1 MLKAERSFYPFA
13 FPQKAPVFFCILF
26 STFISCFG
34 GKIEPTVILASLEGE
49 VHSFSLEDEFKVSLD
64 PSSIGKTFSQK
75 SVLTTGKDG
84 KAGLLF
90 SNGALIT
97 IKPGSRFY
105 LRKYN
110 QKIVSNAK
118 ITNPSK
124 MEEEPSNSELFAHL
138 DFGELIVKAPKLNK
152 GSMMVLS
159 SPLGTAGIRG
169 TMFQLMAVRNPL
181 TGDISGGINLISGDI
196 DFTDTSGNAVTL
208 VSGQSI
214 VAATSKLGENIGAQS
229 GGLVDLT
236 STFGPGLSGTG
247 MPPAM
252 DSLFPSVTSES
263 GEESSADDSSSSSAF
278 ESGGLLAGGA
288 SGGGWEMIH
297 EIASDV
303 FFEIEGAESSSSSIT
318 FESMLVAVSVDTPT
332 PELAAPG
339 ESAILSGGSDSPL
352 TPDPFQGAHPFMNL
366 KGDGYLT
373 IELTD
378 KDFGDI
384 DPWIDATDFLGNDLS
399 SIVSLEN
406 PPDLQKTDTYTLEYK
421 VTDLRGLT
429 TGINRTVEVVETKPK
444 IELTPGKYGSIQE
457 NGEQIFPFLVQK
469 KYANYPTPDDGP
481 FNVIWE
487 LDPPLNSTLE
497 NSPYPKFSLKYY
509 EQSLDDFTYQEKV
522 VTDLPYPTDSLSI
535 PLIVLSTVGGKTE
548 FRLEKGSVDY
558 SKITAPGE
566 TDSEVTFTFND
577 YDYRYSDSRTN
588 LSLAD
593 VEQTVVQ
600 KIRIIDNQPPILS
613 VLSGFDQ
620 SDPHQVE
627 GVLDTTFVDP
637 GILIL
642 DNYYSQQEIEQNLGY
657 QTGAVESAF
666 GNVDMNVAGI
676 YEVIYQGIKDP
687 SGNDALPISRWVEVF
702 DNTSPELSI
711 YGADPLFV
719 DVNNTNSLFR
729 DPGAVA
735 YDNLD
740 GTIDWETGKIT
751 VSMQSFDENGSAVS
765 TNSTI
770 DEIVAV
776 AKTQASL
783 NKAFQM
789 IYSYIDAA
797 GNEGTTT
804 RQIVLINS
812 PFDTPFIID
821 SSPSDNP
828 LIVDVLVISDPTTGL
843 RRDPNTNKFEPGVTA
858 YKDFGGNLEP
868 KNLTSEVSE
877 NEYIGGVLGA
887 INDTIVNYSLKQD
900 AFVDPQGNPDESY
913 RSIIK
918 YVVQDD
924 FGNEAIYSREIRVV
938 DREGPLIILANG
950 SEGGK
955 NFSYLQAGIPF
966 VDPGHVAS
974 DNYDENVT
982 VTSKLVQVD
991 TGQELSFDLVS
1002 SIGFTDIGS
1011 YEIRYSAED
1020 QNGNLASEN
1029 SQSDMVRTIEV
1040 IDTYKPQV
1048 ALFTHDFVRGT
1059 STSLN
1064 SVNDPTELENTSI
1077 VDLENPIPSS
1087 ISSSLSSFTGWTG
1100 SDFDPDVALTLLTE
1114 SDFYVFAE
1122 QDEILVDGHPNSV
1135 VEATDSNGRYR
1146 YRMSGFYIKDKNTN
1160 AVLFEDP
1167 GIYARNDSNV
1177 PLSFSSTIT
1186 PVTKANDPNTVL
1198 SYKINYYVSQQD
1210 NSGANQIIAARRVY
1224 IIDQEKPLITLEPPT
1239 DGTNSFVIIE
1249 ANRQPTSTDRYTDLH
1264 GDSAKLF
1271 YSNIS
1276 PPNDV
1281 VSGKYLS
1288 LSAIDALDGVL
1299 TDAIVRTIKDD
1310 NGSSV
1315 EISSNSDQ
1323 NAVAANVYSQIDATT
1338 LDKKFTIEY
1347 YVNDIP
1353 IDSSIPPN
1361 TSDLVVRHLIV
1372 KDTKPPVIDVTELNS
1387 TFMIDFLS
1395 TSDPD
1400 INDGTSVATYLLTGL
1415 TATDANDFDQELGR
1429 AGVTNSN
1436 ALPTTTDPD
1445 STNWVLVTDGN
1456 GAVSSA
1462 TYNSKWKLEFTPAFS
1477 PGAIYPETR
1486 GANSGYEV
1494 KITVTDQSGNISGEV
1509 LRYLQVGDFT
1519 PPTLTLIGDYEIH
1532 DFMRFKS
1539 NSSVTTN
1546 QSNYLGLQGYPAGTS
1561 GNEGKNAPFL
1571 DQPISSTN
1579 PEYNATGFAGG
1590 AHRMIIA
1597 DYDFVEPGIYAED
1610 ANAYFD
1616 VDDNYPDLDGDGI
1629 GEGHAFVRVSSRDK
1643 MNDCSEGAGKIHI
1656 YSFFEKNSYTMND
1669 WQELLASNA
1678 YGFPTQLLPDL
1689 NGTGSPGKIPDVRAE
1704 DNSTEG
1710 GRGSFYGFD
1719 DNKTDLTNFKMT
1731 TITIEYRVMD
1741 GWENKSEISTRMVYI
1756 YESRQFG
1763 DFAFYATPVT
1773 DASGA
1778 KFEQFY
1784 DNGSGDPFLRS
1795 NRKDLDGDGVSD
1807 FWEIALGTDKEDPS
1821 DFPVMAN
1828 EDTFKALTQGDFASD
1843 PVAEL
1848 KSRLSTLHDATHL
1861 SGVSGLG
1868 DFNATQGL

>member
-64 PSSIGKTFSQK
+64 SSSIGKTFSQK

-252 DSLFPSVTSES
+252 DSLFPSASTES
-263 GEESSADDSSSSSAF
+263 SEESSADDSSSSAF
-278 ESGGLLAGGA
+278 ESGGLLAGGV

-318 FESMLVAVSVDTPT
+318 FESMLVAVSLDTPT

-366 KGDGYLT
+366 KGDDYLT

-522 VTDLPYPTDSLSI
+522 VTDLPYPTDSLSV
-535 PLIVLSTVGGKTE
+535 PLIVLSTEGGKTE

-566 TDSEVTFTFND
+566 PDSDVTFTFND

-657 QTGAVESAF
+657 QTGAIESAF

-938 DREGPLIILANG
+938 DRDGPLITLKNG

-955 NFSYLQAGIPF
+955 HFSYLQAGIPF

-1210 NSGANQIIAARRVY
+1210 NSGANQIIAARRVF
-1224 IIDQEKPLITLEPPT
+1224 IIDQEKPLITLNPPT

-1249 ANRQPTSTDRYTDLH
+1249 ANRQPTSTDRFTDLH
-1264 GDSAKLF
+1264 GDAAKLF
-1271 YSNIS
+1271 YSNVS

-1281 VSGKYLS
+1281 VTGKYLS

-1338 LDKKFTIEY
+1338 LDRKFTIEY

-1361 TSDLVVRHLIV
+1361 TSDVVVRHLIV

-1400 INDGTSVATYLLTGL
+1400 INDGKSVATYLLTGL

-1579 PEYNATGFAGG
+1579 PEYNATGFRGG
-1590 AHRMIIA
+1590 AHRMLIA

-1629 GEGHAFVRVSSRDK
+1629 GEGHAFVRVNSRDK

-1689 NGTGSPGKIPDVRAE
+1689 NGTGSPGKIPDVQAE

-1763 DFAFYATPVT
+1763 DFAFYATPLT

-1807 FWEIALGTDKEDPS
+1807 FWEIALGTDREDPS

>member
-64 PSSIGKTFSQK
+64 SSSIGKTFSQK

-252 DSLFPSVTSES
+252 DSLFPSASTES
-263 GEESSADDSSSSSAF
+263 SEESSADDSSSSAF

-318 FESMLVAVSVDTPT
+318 FESMLVAVSLDTPT

-366 KGDGYLT
+366 KGDDYLT

-522 VTDLPYPTDSLSI
+522 VTDLPYPTDSLSV
-535 PLIVLSTVGGKTE
+535 PLIVLSTEGGKTE

-566 TDSEVTFTFND
+566 PDSDVTFTFND

-657 QTGAVESAF
+657 QTGAIESAF

-938 DREGPLIILANG
+938 DRDGPLITLKNG

-955 NFSYLQAGIPF
+955 HFSYLQAGIPF

-1210 NSGANQIIAARRVY
+1210 NSGANQIIAARRVF
-1224 IIDQEKPLITLEPPT
+1224 IIDQEKPLITLDPPT

-1264 GDSAKLF
+1264 GDAAKLF
-1271 YSNIS
+1271 YSNVS

-1281 VSGKYLS
+1281 VTGKYLS

-1338 LDKKFTIEY
+1338 LDRKFTIEY

-1361 TSDLVVRHLIV
+1361 TSDVVVRHLIV

-1400 INDGTSVATYLLTGL
+1400 INDGKSVATYLLTGL

-1579 PEYNATGFAGG
+1579 PEYNATGFRGG
-1590 AHRMIIA
+1590 AHRMLIA

-1629 GEGHAFVRVSSRDK
+1629 GEGHAFVRVNSRDK

-1689 NGTGSPGKIPDVRAE
+1689 NGTGSPGKIPDVQAE

-1763 DFAFYATPVT
+1763 DFAFYATPLT

-1807 FWEIALGTDKEDPS
+1807 FWEIALGTDREDPS

>member
-34 GKIEPTVILASLEGE
+34 SKIEPTVILASLEGQ

-64 PSSIGKTFSQK
+64 SSSIGKTFSQK

-90 SNGALIT
+90 SNGTLIT
-97 IKPGSRFY
+97 VKPGSRFY

-110 QKIVSNAK
+110 QEIVLNAD

-214 VAATSKLGENIGAQS
+214 VAATSKLGENIGAQT

-236 STFGPGLSGTG
+236 STFGPSLSGTG

-252 DSLFPSVTSES
+252 DSLFPSATSGS
-263 GEESSADDSSSSSAF
+263 GEESSADDTTSSAF
-278 ESGGLLAGGA
+278 DSGGLLAGGA
-288 SGGGWEMIH
+288 SGGGWEMIQ
-297 EIASDV
+297 EIASEV
-303 FFEIEGAESSSSSIT
+303 FFEIEGAESSSSSIS
-318 FESMLVAVSVDTPT
+318 FDSMLVAVSLDTPT

-352 TPDPFQGAHPFMNL
+352 TPDPFQGAHPLMNL
-366 KGDGYLT
+366 QGDDYLVL
-373 IELTD
+373 ELTD

-399 SIVSLEN
+399 TIVSLEN
-406 PPDLQKTDTYTLEYK
+406 PPDLQKPDTYTLEYK

-444 IELTPGKYGSIQE
+444 IELTSGKYGSIQE
-457 NGEQIFPFLVQK
+457 NGEQIFTFLVQK

-487 LDPPLNSTLE
+487 LDPPLDVTLE

-509 EQSLDDFTYQEKV
+509 EQSSDDFTYEEKT
-522 VTDLPYPTDSLSI
+522 VTDLPYPADSLS
-535 PLIVLSTVGGKTE
+535 LSLVVLLTDGGKTE
-548 FRLEKGSVDY
+548 FRLEKGSIDY
-558 SKITAPGE
+558 SKITAAGE
-566 TDSEVTFTFND
+566 PDSEVTFTFND

-588 LSLAD
+588 LSLTE

-627 GVLDTTFVDP
+627 GVLNTTFVDP

-642 DNYYSQQEIEQNLGY
+642 DNYYSQQEIEENLGY
-657 QTGAVESAF
+657 QSGSVESSF
-666 GNVDMNVAGI
+666 GTVDMNIAGI

-687 SGNDALPISRWVEVF
+687 SGNDALPITRWVEVY
-702 DNTSPELSI
+702 DQTLPELTI
-711 YGADPLFV
+711 YGADPFFV

-729 DPGAVA
+729 DPGAMA

-740 GTIDWETGKIT
+740 GTIEWETGKIS

-765 TNSTI
+765 TDSTV

-783 NKAFQM
+783 NKTFQM
-789 IYSYIDAA
+789 TYSYIDAA

-812 PFDTPFIID
+812 PFDEPFIID

-828 LIVDVLVISDPTTGL
+828 LIVDVLVVSDSTTGL
-843 RRDPNTNKFEPGVTA
+843 RRDPNTNNFEPGVTA

-868 KNLTSEVSE
+868 QNLTSEVSE

-887 INDTIVNYSLKQD
+887 IDDTVVNYSLKLD
-900 AFVDPQGNPDESY
+900 SFVDPLGNPDESY

-918 YVVQDD
+918 YVVQDE
-924 FGNEAIYSREIRVV
+924 FGNEATYTREIRVV
-938 DREGPLIILANG
+938 DREGPLISLANG
-950 SEGGK
+950 TEGGK
-955 NFSYLQAGIPF
+955 NFSYVQAGIPF
-966 VDPGHVAS
+966 VDPGYVAS

-991 TGQELSFDLVS
+991 TEQELSFDLVS

-1020 QNGNLASEN
+1020 KNGNLASEN
-1029 SQSDMVRTIEV
+1029 SQSDTVRTIEV

-1077 VDLENPIPSS
+1077 LDLENPIPSS
-1087 ISSSLSSFTGWTG
+1087 ISSSLTSFTGWTG

-1122 QDEILVDGHPNSV
+1122 EDEILVDGHPNPI

-1160 AVLFEDP
+1160 AVVFEDP

-1210 NSGANQIIAARRVY
+1210 NTGANQIIAARRVY
-1224 IIDQEKPLITLEPPT
+1224 IIDQEKPLITLEPST

-1249 ANRQPTSTDRYTDLH
+1249 ANRQPTSTDTYTDLH
-1264 GDSAKLF
+1264 GDAAKLF
-1271 YSNIS
+1271 YSNVS

-1288 LSAIDALDGVL
+1288 LSAIDAMDGVL

-1323 NAVAANVYSQIDATT
+1323 NTVATNVYSQIDATI
-1338 LDKKFTIEY
+1338 LDKKYTIEY

-1372 KDTKPPVIDVTELNS
+1372 KDTEPPVINVTELNS

-1395 TSDPD
+1395 TSNPD
-1400 INDGTSVATYLLTGL
+1400 INDGKSVATYLLTGL
-1415 TATDANDFDQELGR
+1415 SATDANDYDQELGR

-1445 STNWVLVTDGN
+1445 DTNWVLATDGN

-1494 KITVTDQSGNISGEV
+1494 KISVTDQSGNISGEV

-1561 GNEGKNAPFL
+1561 GNEGKNAPFI

-1579 PEYNATGFAGG
+1579 PEYNATGFTDG
-1590 AHRMIIA
+1590 AHRMLIA

-1629 GEGHAFVRVSSRDK
+1629 GEGHAFVRVNSRDL

-1669 WQELLASNA
+1669 WQELLASNS
-1678 YGFPTQLLPDL
+1678 YGFPTELLPDL
-1689 NGTGSPGKIPDVRAE
+1689 NGTGSPARIPDVRAE
-1704 DNSTEG
+1704 DNSSEG
-1710 GRGSFYGFD
+1710 GRGSFYGFE
-1719 DNKTDLTNFKMT
+1719 DNKTDFTNFKMT

-1741 GWENKSEISTRMVYI
+1741 GWDNKSEISTRMVYI

-1763 DFAFYATPVT
+1763 DFAFYATPLT

-1807 FWEIALGTDKEDPS
+1807 FWEIALGTDPEDSS

-1848 KSRLSTLHDATHL
+1848 KSRLSTLHDASQL

>member
-64 PSSIGKTFSQK
+64 SSSIGKTFSQK

-252 DSLFPSVTSES
+252 DSLFPSASTES
-263 GEESSADDSSSSSAF
+263 SEESSADDSSSSAF

-318 FESMLVAVSVDTPT
+318 FESMLVAVSLDTPT

-366 KGDGYLT
+366 KGDDYLT

-522 VTDLPYPTDSLSI
+522 VTDLPYPTDSLSV
-535 PLIVLSTVGGKTE
+535 PLIVLSTEGGKTE

-566 TDSEVTFTFND
+566 PDSDVTFTFND

-657 QTGAVESAF
+657 QTGAIESAF

-1210 NSGANQIIAARRVY
+1210 NSGANQIIAARRVF
-1224 IIDQEKPLITLEPPT
+1224 IIDQEKPLITLDPPT

-1264 GDSAKLF
+1264 GDAAKLF
-1271 YSNIS
+1271 YSNVS

-1281 VSGKYLS
+1281 VTGKYLS

-1338 LDKKFTIEY
+1338 LDRKFTIEY

-1361 TSDLVVRHLIV
+1361 TSDVVVRHLIV

-1400 INDGTSVATYLLTGL
+1400 INDGKSVATYLLTGL

-1494 KITVTDQSGNISGEV
+1494 KISVTDQSGNISVEV

-1579 PEYNATGFAGG
+1579 PEYNATGFRGG
-1590 AHRMIIA
+1590 AHRMLIA

-1629 GEGHAFVRVSSRDK
+1629 GEGHAFVRVNSRDK

-1689 NGTGSPGKIPDVRAE
+1689 NGTGSPGKIPDVQAE

-1763 DFAFYATPVT
+1763 DFAFYATPLT

-1807 FWEIALGTDKEDPS
+1807 FWEIALGTDREDPS

>member
-1 MLKAERSFYPFA
+1 MLKAERSFYPIA

-64 PSSIGKTFSQK
+64 SSSIGKTFSQK

-236 STFGPGLSGTG
+236 STFGPGLSGTR

-252 DSLFPSVTSES
+252 DSLFPSASTES
-263 GEESSADDSSSSSAF
+263 SEESSADDSSSSAF

-318 FESMLVAVSVDTPT
+318 FESMLVAVSLDTPT

-366 KGDGYLT
+366 KGDDYLT

-522 VTDLPYPTDSLSI
+522 VTDLPYPTDSLSV
-535 PLIVLSTVGGKTE
+535 PLIVLSTEGGKTE

-566 TDSEVTFTFND
+566 PDSDVTFTFND

-657 QTGAVESAF
+657 QTGAIESAF

-783 NKAFQM
+783 NKTFQM

-938 DREGPLIILANG
+938 DRDGPLITLKNG

-955 NFSYLQAGIPF
+955 HFSYLQAGIPF

-1146 YRMSGFYIKDKNTN
+1146 YRMSGFYFKDKNTN
-1160 AVLFEDP
+1160 AVMFEDP

-1210 NSGANQIIAARRVY
+1210 NSGANQIIAARRVF
-1224 IIDQEKPLITLEPPT
+1224 IIDQEKPLITLDPPT

-1264 GDSAKLF
+1264 GDAAKLF
-1271 YSNIS
+1271 YSNVS

-1281 VSGKYLS
+1281 VTGKYLS

-1338 LDKKFTIEY
+1338 LDRKFTIEY

-1361 TSDLVVRHLIV
+1361 TSDVVVRHLIV

-1400 INDGTSVATYLLTGL
+1400 INDGKSVATYLLTGL

-1494 KITVTDQSGNISGEV
+1494 KITATDQSGNISGEV

-1579 PEYNATGFAGG
+1579 PEYNATGFRGG
-1590 AHRMIIA
+1590 AHRMLIA

-1629 GEGHAFVRVSSRDK
+1629 GEGHAFVRVNSRDK

-1689 NGTGSPGKIPDVRAE
+1689 NGTGSPGKIPDVQAE

-1807 FWEIALGTDKEDPS
+1807 FWEIALGTDREDPS